1 MFAIKNIPHYFNTDH
16 RVLQLLFYAE
26 GCFLRAAGIICE
38 YDPFHLGHRYQI
50 GRVRQLL
57 GPDTA
62 VVCAMSG
69 NFVQRGG
76 PAVMNKFARAAAAAA
91 EGADLVLELPAA
103 VSLSSAEGFA
113 SGAVA
118 VLAAAGVCTHL
129 CFGTETEDLA
139 SLTGLAEILCSGE
152 ADVGIRTLMK
162 TGVSYAE
169 ARQEAVRRIAGDSA
183 DVLSSPNNILG
194 VEYLKAVR
202 RQNVPLEPVPVL
214 RSGGGH
220 GGNGWSGSAVRA
232 ALLSGGNWKELVPEL
247 AGAVIREELDAGR
260 APVSWASLEQ
270 AALYRLRSMSRYEFS
285 GLPDATEGLGDRLWK
300 AVRRA
305 DTLEQVLELAKTRRY
320 AMSRLRR
327 MVACA
332 WLGIRSGEGREP
344 LYLRVLAAGERGR
357 TLLAE
362 MRTAASLPV
371 LVRSDEAKKLPAG
384 ARAAF
389 EREAGYT
396 DLYVLGYPAAGQRF
410 CGSDWTAR
418 PVRSGG
424 NGPRDEEG

>member
-1 MFAIKNIPHYFNTDH
+1 MRT
-16 RVLQLLFYAE
+16 V
-26 GCFLRAAGIICE
+26 GIICE
-38 YDPFHLGHRYQI
+38 YDPFHLGHGYQI
-50 GRVRQLL
+50 ARVRQLL
-57 GPDTA
+57 GGDTA

-118 VLAAAGVCTHL
+118 LLEAAGVCGTL
-129 CFGTETEDLA
+129 CFGTETEDLSA
-139 SLTGLAEILCSGE
+139 LEKMADILCSGE
-152 ADVGIRTLMK
+152 ADGRIRELLK

-169 ARQEAVRRIAGDSA
+169 ARQTALRQIAGDGA
-183 DVLSSPNNILG
+183 DCLSSPNNILG
-194 VEYLKAVR
+194 VEYLKAMR
-202 RQNVPLEPVPVL
+202 RQSSKMEPLPVL
-214 RSGGGH
+214 RAGGAH
-220 GGNGWSGSAVRA
+220 GGAGWSGTAVRDA
-232 ALLSGGNWKELVPEL
+232 MLGGGDWKSLVPES
-247 AGAVIREELDAGR
+247 ARTVIAEELAAGR
-260 APVSWASLEQ
+260 APVSWKSLEQ
-270 AALYRLRSMSRYEFS
+270 AALYRLRSMSRYEFA

-300 AVRRA
+300 ASRRA
-305 DTLEQVLELAKTRRY
+305 ETLDGVLELAKTRRY

-327 MVACA
+327 MVTCA
-332 WLGIRSGEGREP
+332 WLGIRAGEGTEP

-357 TLLAE
+357 AVLAE
-362 MRTAASLPV
+362 MRTAAALPV
-371 LVRSDEAKKLPAG
+371 LVRSDEAKKLPDR

-389 EREAGYT
+389 EREAGYS
-396 DLYVLGYPAAGQRF
+396 DLYVLGYPAAAQRT

-424 NGPRDEEG
+424 NGPREKEGD

>member
-1 MFAIKNIPHYFNTDH
+1 M
-16 RVLQLLFYAE
+16 
-26 GCFLRAAGIICE
+26 RAAGIICE
-38 YDPFHLGHRYQI
+38 YDPFHRGHRYQI
-50 GRVRQLL
+50 ERVRQLL
-57 GPDTA
+57 GQDTA

-69 NFVQRGG
+69 NYVQRGG
-76 PAVMNKFARAAAAAA
+76 PAVMNKFARASAAAA
-91 EGADLVLELPAA
+91 EGADLVLELPTA

-113 SGAVA
+113 AGAVA
-118 VLAAAGVCTHL
+118 LLAAAGVCTHL
-129 CFGTETEDLA
+129 CFGAETEDLGA
-139 SLTGLAEILCSGE
+139 LARLAEMLLSGE
-152 ADVGIRTLMK
+152 ADEGIRRQMK

-169 ARQEAVRRIAGDSA
+169 ARQEALRQLVGANA
-183 DVLSSPNNILG
+183 DFLSSHNNILG
-194 VEYLKAVR
+194 VEYLKAIR
-202 RQNVPLEPVPVL
+202 RKNARLEPVPIL

-220 GGNGWSGSAVRA
+220 GGSGWSGKAVRS
-232 ALLSGGNWKELVPEL
+232 ALMTGGSWKELVPDL
-247 AGAVIREELDAGR
+247 ARAVVTEELEAGR

-270 AALYRLRSMSRYEFS
+270 AALYRLRSMSRYEFA

-305 DTLEQVLELAKTRRY
+305 DTLDQVLELAKTRRY

-327 MVACA
+327 MVTCA
-332 WLGIRSGEGREP
+332 WLGIRAGEKREP

-362 MRTAASLPV
+362 MKTAACLPV
-371 LVRSDEAKKLPAG
+371 LVRSDEARKLPAG

-396 DLYVLGYPAAGQRF
+396 DLYVLGYPEAGQRA
-410 CGSDWTAR
+410 CGADWTAR

-424 NGPRDEEG
+424 NGPREEEG